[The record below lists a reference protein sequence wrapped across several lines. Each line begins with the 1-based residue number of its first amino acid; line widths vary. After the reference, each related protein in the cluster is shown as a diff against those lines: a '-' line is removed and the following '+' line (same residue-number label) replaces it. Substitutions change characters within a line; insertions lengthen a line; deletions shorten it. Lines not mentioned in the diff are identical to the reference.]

1 MKRLTSSS
9 NNNIRTIKMTLF
21 SNRLKKD
28 VQRKEKEK
36 NDSVSLLQ
44 EEWYVD
50 PFINFSVYLSIYLLY
65 SFSEHLTKEK
75 KKLEEQY
82 TALVDAKHQ
91 RAVEAEVQLLTQRK
105 DSILKP
111 GEQRLQDLERLWWV
125 WHVGVT

>member
-1 MKRLTSSS
+1 ML
-9 NNNIRTIKMTLF
+9 II
-21 SNRLKKD
+21 
-28 VQRKEKEK
+28 
-36 NDSVSLLQ
+36 
-44 EEWYVD
+44 Y
-50 PFINFSVYLSIYLLY
+50 PFLCLSIHLSLY

-75 KKLEEQY
+75 RKLEEHY
-82 TALVDAKHQ
+82 TTLVDSKHQ